1 MSGVVISGILAFLAA
16 PAAPVTSASAAA
28 TATLNPLA
36 QQQLLQQLQHA
47 SNPSRSALAM
57 NAPWLTHTFA
67 GFFIASAVLLI
78 VLLAIQT
85 TKQEGLSGTI
95 GGRTESA
102 YRGRF
107 GGDAQVARF
116 TAYVAISFIFFGT
129 LLSLTGI

>member
-1 MSGVVISGILAFLAA
+1 VISGILAFLAA
-16 PAAPVTSASAAA
+16 PAAPVASASAAA
-28 TATLNPLA
+28 TATLSP
-36 QQQLLQQLQHA
+36 QQQVQFQQQLQHA
-47 SNPSRSALAM
+47 LNPSRSAIAM
-57 NAPWLTHTFA
+57 NVPWLTHVFA
-67 GFFIASAVLLI
+67 GIFIFSAVLLI
-78 VLLAIQT
+78 GLLAIQT

>member
-1 MSGVVISGILAFLAA
+1 MTVLAA
-16 PAAPVTSASAAA
+16 SAAPVAKATAAA
-28 TATLNPLA
+28 TATLNPAA
-36 QQQLLQQLQHA
+36 QAQFQQQLQHA
-47 SNPSRSALAM
+47 LNPSRSALAM

-67 GFFIASAVLLI
+67 GLFVVSAVLLV

-95 GGRTESA
+95 GGRAESA

-107 GGDAQVARF
+107 GGDAQVAKF
-116 TAYVAISFIFFGT
+116 TTYIAISFIFFGT

>member
-1 MSGVVISGILAFLAA
+1 MTVLAA
-16 PAAPVTSASAAA
+16 SAAPVAAATAAA
-28 TATLNPLA
+28 TATLNPQARA
-36 QQQLLQQLQHA
+36 QFQQQLQHA
-47 SNPSRSALAM
+47 LNPSRSALAM

-67 GFFIASAVLLI
+67 GCFLASAILLI

-107 GGDAQVARF
+107 GGDAQIARF
-116 TAYVAISFIFFGT
+116 TAYIAISFMFFGT

>member
-1 MSGVVISGILAFLAA
+1 VILGIMTVLAA
-16 PAAPVTSASAAA
+16 SAAPVAAATAAA
-28 TATLNPLA
+28 TATLNPQA
-36 QQQLLQQLQHA
+36 QAQFQQQLQHA
-47 SNPSRSALAM
+47 LNPSRSALAM
-57 NAPWLTHTFA
+57 NVPWLTHTFA
-67 GFFIASAVLLI
+67 GCFLASAILLI

-107 GGDAQVARF
+107 GGDAQIARF
-116 TAYVAISFIFFGT
+116 TAYIAISFMFFGT